1 MNIVDDNVEAPNDN
15 DGNRNPRDAN
25 ADNLEAPNDND
36 GNENPHDAN
45 ADNLEA
51 LNDNDGNENRHDAN
65 ADNLE
70 ALNDNEIVNLQPE
83 IEEAIINNEDNIIR
97 EPDFI
102 IGEEIATFENDTLK
116 LSYRRVKFKNYQRF
130 NVTDYNFSLKI
141 DFKKKYQDVLMT
153 TVLDG
158 YLDGLRQIFE
168 RVKRDFRHNLDRN
181 MYVTFFHKDL
191 VSPIVVGPLNFK
203 NDTVEK
209 MIEKCETK
217 IHLVLTSHTSL
228 SSSHTLFISIR
239 LLGDRHMQS
248 LRLRQRKLDDLQH
261 IPMEGNGNGN
271 AEETEETK
279 EEKQNYLIKLPT
291 NEFPSFEKNCL
302 VVSIILGAFL
312 ELGFILKEDK
322 FRYKGF
328 QMSKITSISE
338 KKRQKACEV
347 LKKEFDFVKQKLPQ
361 LNKLKENTLANTCQ
375 LLAQYFKVNIVIHE
389 LQKGDDY
396 IDSIYSPKKREY
408 DVEFAR
414 VDLLAERVGDKL
426 TGHCEVIHPKY
437 SDYIG

>member
-15 DGNRNPRDAN
+15 DGNQ
-25 ADNLEAPNDND
+25 
-36 GNENPHDAN
+36 NPHDAN

-51 LNDNDGNENRHDAN
+51 PNDNDGNENRHDAN

-83 IEEAIINNEDNIIR
+83 IEEAIINNEDNEVIR
-97 EPDFI
+97 DPNFT
-102 IGEEIATFENDTLK
+102 IGEEIASFENDTLK

-217 IHLVLTSHTSL
+217 ISLVLTSHTSL

-239 LLGDRHMQS
+239 LLGDRHMES
-248 LRLRQRKLDDLQH
+248 LRLRQRKLNELQN

-279 EEKQNYLIKLPT
+279 EEKQNYLSKLPT

-302 VVSIILGAFL
+302 VLSIILGAFL
-312 ELGFILKEDK
+312 EL
-322 FRYKGF
+322 
-328 QMSKITSISE
+328 
-338 KKRQKACEV
+338 
-347 LKKEFDFVKQKLPQ
+347 
-361 LNKLKENTLANTCQ
+361 
-375 LLAQYFKVNIVIHE
+375 
-389 LQKGDDY
+389 
-396 IDSIYSPKKREY
+396 
-408 DVEFAR
+408 
-414 VDLLAERVGDKL
+414 DLF
-426 TGHCEVIHPKY
+426 
-437 SDYIG
+437 